1 MYEVLDKDTIK
12 FEILP
17 HLSVAKRGYATK
29 SDLSEIIQCILY
41 KLKTGCQWH
50 TLPVSSIF
58 TRTVLSYKT
67 VYGHFRKWSMNGE
80 WKKVWTIILE
90 RYKSF
95 LDMSSV
101 DLDGSHTATLRG
113 GECCGYQ
120 GRKKR
125 TTTNAIYVT
134 DRQGIPLAMSTPV
147 SGSRNDLH
155 NISEVL
161 QGLFADLRSSGL
173 AVSRLFLNADAGF
186 DSVQFRRD
194 CQQQEVFPNVAFN
207 KRRGTQRDDELLDEL
222 LYKEK
227 YSIERTNAWKDSYRS
242 VVNRF
247 DTTQTSWEGW
257 NYIAF
262 ILIFMKKITKR
273 EKLR

>member
-1 MYEVLDKDTIK
+1 M
-12 FEILP
+12 P

-90 RYKSF
+90 RYKPF

-120 GRKKR
+120 GHKKR

-173 AVSRLFLNADAGF
+173 AVSGLFLNADAGF

-194 CQQQEVFPNVAFN
+194 CQ
-207 KRRGTQRDDELLDEL
+207 
-222 LYKEK
+222 
-227 YSIERTNAWKDSYRS
+227 
-242 VVNRF
+242 
-247 DTTQTSWEGW
+247 
-257 NYIAF
+257 
-262 ILIFMKKITKR
+262 
-273 EKLR
+273 